1 MFSALLPDP
10 EAKIAIFTM
19 RKKRIFMHIKVRFV
33 QKHLIFMRKRMAFPK
48 KIRSF
53 AAQIYKTNFIYNQK
67 L

>member
-1 MFSALLPDP
+1 
-10 EAKIAIFTM
+10 M